1 MDAEIQ
7 YIIEELKLLSNSDL
21 SLRDRIDVMIRFY
34 LTGLGALVTASIA
47 ALEYLTSET
56 LLGIALSLSTLGIFT
71 LGAFVFLRILHIR
84 FRRLEAKVTF
94 FELRRVLVNR
104 GFRVSGLLSS
114 TKPRNDLR
122 LTGRNGMM
130 LFALC
135 VVSSLGLGLS
145 VGAFLWSIA
154 QLAVPV
160 VVALGLV
167 GMAVPLIGLLL
178 IQTKYARRV
187 DEIIAKPSIVESE

>member
-7 YIIEELKLLSNSDL
+7 YVIEELKLLSSSDL

-71 LGAFVFLRILHIR
+71 LGAFVFFRILHIR

-94 FELRRVLVNR
+94 FGLRRILVNR
-104 GFRVSGLLSS
+104 GFQVAGLLSS

-154 QLAVPV
+154 RLAVPV

-167 GMAVPLIGLLL
+167 GMAVPLVGLIL
-178 IQTKYARRV
+178 IQTEYARRV
-187 DEIIAKPSIVESE
+187 DEIIAKPSIVEPE